1 MSTPTSSHTA
11 RETDTALGG
20 ASARLAAAAH
30 RRDLHARFAPVFAR
44 IAAES
49 ATREAERTLPFD
61 QVDWLRDAGFLAVQ
75 VPVEFGGLG
84 ASSVEFFE
92 LLVLLAEADSN
103 LPQLLRAHF
112 TTVESWLVREPGERR
127 AFWLR
132 QIAGGAVFGNA
143 THERSAA
150 TVGTYQTTLSREN
163 GRARLDGTKHYS
175 TGSIYADW
183 ILVTATDAETGEQ
196 VSVTVAADA
205 AGVDR
210 RDDWDGFGQR
220 LTGSG
225 TTVFTNVTID
235 PEHIDVAHAAT
246 PSHITG
252 FLELVLLA
260 SIAGI
265 GRAALRD
272 ARDFVASRTRVYS
285 QGVGTSAREDPLV
298 QQVIGQISGLV
309 FAAESAVL
317 AAAAEVGEASDLAL
331 FEAASAADSARE
343 LPVDSGEN
351 HHGEIS
357 GEPSG
362 TPTAAHTAEST
373 RAIRAAET
381 AAIRAQLQVPDLVL
395 RATTALFEVGGASAT
410 ARERN
415 LDRHW
420 RNARV
425 LSSHNPVI
433 YQARAL
439 GDDLL
444 NGDGL
449 LFTWAT
455 GEGTP
460 AATA

>member
-1 MSTPTSSHTA
+1 MSIEHA
-11 RETDTALGG
+11 A
-20 ASARLAAAAH
+20 ARLAAAEH

-61 QVDWLRDAGFLAVQ
+61 QVEWLRDAGFLAVQ

-84 ASSVEFFE
+84 ATTVEFFE
-92 LLVLLAEADSN
+92 LLIALAEADSN

-127 AFWLR
+127 EFWLR

-150 TVGTYQTTLSREN
+150 AVGTYQTTLSREN

-183 ILVTATDAETGEQ
+183 ILVTATDAETGGQ

-205 AGVDR
+205 VGVDR

-225 TTVFTNVTID
+225 TTVFTDVTID
-235 PEHIDVAHAAT
+235 PEHIDVAHAST

-317 AAAAEVGEASDLAL
+317 AAAAVVGEASDLAQID
-331 FEAASAADSARE
+331 AARGTATAPE
-343 LPVDSGEN
+343 L
-351 HHGEIS
+351 
-357 GEPSG
+357 
-362 TPTAAHTAEST
+362 TPESVREST
-373 RAIRAAET
+373 RSIRAAET
-381 AAIRAQLQVPDLVL
+381 AAVRAQLQVPDLVL

-460 AATA
+460 TATT

>member
-1 MSTPTSSHTA
+1 MSTPTSSHAA
-11 RETDTALGG
+11 RETDTALAG

-61 QVDWLRDAGFLAVQ
+61 QVEWLRDAGFLAVQ

-84 ASSVEFFE
+84 ASTVEFFE

-150 TVGTYQTTLSREN
+150 AVGTYQTTLSREN

-183 ILVTATDAETGEQ
+183 ILVTATDAQTGEQ

-235 PEHIDVAHAAT
+235 PEHIDVAHAST

-343 LPVDSGEN
+343 LP
-351 HHGEIS
+351 
-357 GEPSG
+357 
-362 TPTAAHTAEST
+362 AEST

-460 AATA
+460 TSA